1 MLDPLGPMPLGPSG
15 PGPVEPG
22 KPGESAPREPA
33 APGQSFLEL
42 LKKSIDEVNTLQEQ
56 AGDRRDRQ
64 SPRSD
69 DRHRGGGHRAQ
80 SSAAGP
86 KPALAGMGRTQEN
99 PGLAGFKCIGFTFY
113 LIFESRCG

>member
-42 LKKSIDEVNTLQEQ
+42 LKKSIDEVNTLQDQ
-56 AGDRRDRQ
+56 AGDKVQKLVTGETGNLHEVMIATEEAGIALNLLLQVRNQ
-64 SPRSD
+64 LL
-69 DRHRGGGHRAQ
+69 RAWDELKRI
-80 SSAAGP
+80 P
-86 KPALAGMGRTQEN
+86 V
-99 PGLAGFKCIGFTFY
+99 
-113 LIFESRCG
+113 

>member
-56 AGDRRDRQ
+56 AGDKVQ
-64 SPRSD
+64 K
-69 DRHRGGGHRAQ
+69 
-80 SSAAGP
+80 SS
-86 KPALAGMGRTQEN
+86 K
-99 PGLAGFKCIGFTFY
+99 K
-113 LIFESRCG
+113 